1 MSNVHLCIPP
11 NYSYIYDYPSL
22 GTPMLAG
29 YLKSHGID
37 AIQSDFNLEYN
48 QYIFKNISDINQF
61 FEKKRQDNYYY
72 SQFLPVWNNDLPYN
86 DNTNSSFYF
95 VERLISSE
103 YLFRYIQDEKENTF
117 LQFFLNKGIEKR
129 FIDAQPDLIGISIIS
144 PAQVIGAFTLSY
156 LLKKRLPDI
165 PVVIG
170 GQWPTLF
177 REELMKR
184 ADMGALFD
192 FIIIFDGETPLLE
205 LVKALDG
212 KASISNVPNLIYKS
226 DSQWVK
232 SQRHTIEDLN
242 NLGCP
247 DFDGFNLDGYKFPY
261 TLTYQSS
268 RECYWNKCSFCVDV
282 PIPHQGYRRRKP
294 KLVIEDLKMLK
305 EKYNLRM
312 VMFSDPAFSP
322 RQMKEISEGILEEK
336 IAMDWWCMSRFDSA
350 FKPDILNL
358 AAEAGCIEVDFGFET
373 ASQRLLDFLDKG
385 VNVNNYIKIIK
396 DCYNAGIS
404 VAMQTVLG
412 FPSETADEAMDTV
425 AFLVENSNL
434 ITGPAFN
441 TYYLTPGN
449 KIYENPEKYGIKFEK
464 DPKLPFKFFH
474 EYEHISGEVTKDIAL
489 NLRRIYAELIERKK
503 QYNSKKVFMVEDH
516 HEAYHYWKK
525 MGIKDKI
532 VIHID
537 AHIDFDWME
546 DSTPLNVGNYI
557 YKAIREG
564 MIKEFYWVV
573 PSPVWHN
580 PEDKSYLKDW
590 LSEKYFLKYI
600 EKDNGILSS
609 TLLDTKFII
618 SDLETLPIF
627 KDPVILDIDLDFFVT
642 NSMAEADYPHRFKR
656 KAWVGI
662 EKVCSLLKEKCNNIN
677 SAVISYSVRHNYT
690 PVEFKPLGDELLT
703 KLSEMVI

>member
-1 MSNVHLCIPP
+1 
-11 NYSYIYDYPSL
+11 
-22 GTPMLAG
+22 MLVG
-29 YLKSHGID
+29 YLKSHGIG
-37 AIQSDFNLEYN
+37 AIQSDLNLEYN
-48 QYIFKNISDINQF
+48 QYIFKNIPDINQF
-61 FEKKRQDNYYY
+61 FEKKRRDNYYY

-117 LQFFLNKGIEKR
+117 LQFFLEKDIEKR
-129 FIDAQPDLIGISIIS
+129 FFDTQSDLIGISIIS

-156 LLKKRLPDI
+156 LLKKRYPDI

-170 GQWPTLF
+170 GQWPTIF
-177 REELMKR
+177 REELIKR
-184 ADMGALFD
+184 PDLGALFD
-192 FIIIFDGETPLLE
+192 FIIIYDGEAPLLE
-205 LVKALDG
+205 LVKALDDKKG
-212 KASISNVPNLIYKS
+212 VLNVPNLIFKS
-226 DSQWVK
+226 DSQWMK
-232 SQRHTIEDLN
+232 SQRHSVEDLN
-242 NLGCP
+242 NLACP
-247 DFDGFNLDGYKFPY
+247 DFDGFNLDAYKYPY

-294 KLVIEDLKMLK
+294 KLVIEDLRMLK

-322 RQMKEISEGILEEK
+322 RQMKEISEGILKEK
-336 IAMDWWCMSRFDSA
+336 FAVDWWCMSRFDSA
-350 FKPDILNL
+350 FKPDVLKL
-358 AAEAGCIEVDFGFET
+358 AAEAGCIEIDFGFET

-385 VNVNNYIKIIK
+385 VDANNFIKIIK

-404 VAMQTVLG
+404 VTMQTVLG

-449 KIYENPEKYGIKFEK
+449 KIYNNPEKYGIKFEK

-474 EYEHISGEVTKDIAL
+474 EYEHISGEVTKDVAL

-627 KDPVILDIDLDFFVT
+627 KDPVILDIDLDYFVT
-642 NSMAEADYPHRFKR
+642 TSMAEADYPHRFER
-656 KAWVGI
+656 KTWIGI
-662 EKVCSLLKEKCNNIN
+662 EKVCSLLKEKCHNIN
-677 SAVISYSVRHNYT
+677 SAVISYSVRYSYT

-703 KLSEMVI
+703 KLSEMVT